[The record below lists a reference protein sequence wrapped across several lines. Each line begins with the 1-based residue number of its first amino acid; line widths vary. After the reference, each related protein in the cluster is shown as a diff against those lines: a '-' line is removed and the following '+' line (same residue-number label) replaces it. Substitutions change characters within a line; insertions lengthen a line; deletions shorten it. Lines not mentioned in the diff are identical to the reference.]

1 MKQAR
6 YQLQVQRCTAEMTGI
21 FPGLVERYTS
31 LILIAALTEHVGGA
45 LFLSQEARICTR
57 EKARAVI
64 ERVRQLAFAP

>member
-1 MKQAR
+1 MKEAR
-6 YQLQVQRCTAEMTGI
+6 YQQQVQRCTAEMREL
-21 FPGLVERYTS
+21 FPELVQRYTS

-57 EKARAVI
+57 EKAQAVI